1 MKKFKIDR
9 NIPKMFKIWFVIPFV
24 IILIAAAVFTGY
36 AVSYK
41 DISKG
46 MNIGTDFAGGSVVN
60 VVLGEDELS
69 DSSKYNKHFDTI
81 KDVLQDDE
89 IAKQVVEIA
98 KEKYDISIDAS
109 AVKATISYS
118 QKSDSGASMALV
130 VKYDNISKTYD
141 PNNELTGER
150 NTLIEEKLKEIYSEE
165 NGYKNVSVTM
175 SNIGAT
181 ASESLINTA
190 IISLAIS
197 LAIILVYVIIRFE
210 LWSGLAAI
218 IALIHDVAIMVAL
231 TIAFH
236 IQVNSSF
243 IAAMITIVAYSINN
257 TIIIFDRVRENNKIE
272 KKLNTNAIIDNF
284 EIADKSTKQSMTRTI
299 NTTVTTMFA
308 IVIFAIIGTASVR
321 EFALPV
327 IFGLIAGFYSSV
339 FISPALYALMKNAGD
354 KWKRE
359 RASKATP
366 TFVGQKKKK
375 NA

>member
-69 DSSKYNKHFDTI
+69 DSSKYNKHLDTI

-98 KEKYDISIDAS
+98 KEKYDITIDAS

-150 NTLIEEKLKEIYSEE
+150 NTLIEEKIKEIYSEE

-359 RASKATP
+359 RASKAAP

>member
-1 MKKFKIDR
+1 MMRLNGERYMKLESVAKILGGDAELYT
-9 NIPKMFKIWFVIPFV
+9 NE
-24 IILIAAAVFTGY
+24 AAADFEKYCRLAGAECGRVELPCTLCPEADALRRGIFDPVLPAEPLY
-36 AVSYK
+36 
-41 DISKG
+41 
-46 MNIGTDFAGGSVVN
+46 TDKVRIFEAADK
-60 VVLGEDELS
+60 EDEL
-69 DSSKYNKHFDTI
+69 
-81 KDVLQDDE
+81 
-89 IAKQVVEIA
+89 A
-98 KEKYDISIDAS
+98 
-109 AVKATISYS
+109 
-118 QKSDSGASMALV
+118 
-130 VKYDNISKTYD
+130 
-141 PNNELTGER
+141 
-150 NTLIEEKLKEIYSEE
+150 
-165 NGYKNVSVTM
+165 
-175 SNIGAT
+175 
-181 ASESLINTA
+181 
-190 IISLAIS
+190 
-197 LAIILVYVIIRFE
+197 
-210 LWSGLAAI
+210 
-218 IALIHDVAIMVAL
+218 
-231 TIAFH
+231 
-236 IQVNSSF
+236 F

-359 RASKATP
+359 RASKAAP

>member
-1 MKKFKIDR
+1 MKINK
-9 NIPKMFKIWFVIPFV
+9 NIPKLFKIWFVIPFV

-41 DISKG
+41 DVSKG

-60 VVLGEDELS
+60 VVLGETELS
-69 DSSKYNKHFDTI
+69 DNDKYDKHYDTVLG
-81 KDVLQDDE
+81 VLQDDE
-89 IAKQVVEIA
+89 IAAQVVQIA
-98 KEKYDISIDAS
+98 KEKYDITIDAS
-109 AVKATISYS
+109 AVKATVSYS
-118 QKSDSGASMALV
+118 QKSDTGASMALV

-141 PNNELTGER
+141 PTNELTNER
-150 NTLIEEKLKEIYSEE
+150 NTLIEAKLKEIYSAE
-165 NGYKNVSVTM
+165 NGYANVDVTM

-181 ASESLINTA
+181 ASESLIRTA

-231 TIAFH
+231 TIVFH

-272 KKLNTNAIIDNF
+272 KKLNPSAIIDNF
-284 EIADKSTKQSMTRTI
+284 HIADKSTKQSMTRTI

-308 IVIFAIIGTASVR
+308 IVIFAILGAATVR

-359 RASKATP
+359 RQSKASQ
-366 TFVGQKKKK
+366 TFVGQKKKE

>member
-69 DSSKYNKHFDTI
+69 DSSKYNKHLDTI

-118 QKSDSGASMALV
+118 QKSDSDASMALV

>member
-1 MKKFKIDR
+1 MKINR
-9 NIPKMFKIWFVIPFV
+9 NIPRMFKIWFVIPFV
-24 IILIAAAVFTGY
+24 VILIAAAVFTGY

-41 DISKG
+41 DVSKG
-46 MNIGTDFAGGSVVN
+46 MNIGTDFAGGSIVN
-60 VVLGEDELS
+60 IVLGESELS
-69 DSSKYNKHFDTI
+69 DSEKYDKHLDT
-81 KDVLQDDE
+81 VVELLQDDA
-89 IAKQVVEIA
+89 IAEQIVTYA
-98 KEKYDISIDAS
+98 KEELNQTIDAS
-109 AVKATISYS
+109 AVKATVSYS
-118 QKSDSGASMALV
+118 QKSDSGANMTLV

-141 PNNELTGER
+141 PTNELTKVR
-150 NTLIEEKLKEIYSEE
+150 NELIVEKLNEIYSAE
-165 NGYKNVSVTM
+165 NGYTNVSVTY

-181 ASESLINTA
+181 ASESLIRTA

-210 LWSGLAAI
+210 LWSGLAAV

-231 TIAFH
+231 TIVFR

-257 TIIIFDRVRENNKIE
+257 TIVIFDRVRENIKIE
-272 KKLNTNAIIDNF
+272 KKLNHNAI
-284 EIADKSTKQSMTRTI
+284 TKQSMTRTI

-308 IVIFAIIGTASVR
+308 IVIFAILGAATVR

-327 IFGLIAGFYSSV
+327 IFGLVAGFYSSV
-339 FISPALYALMKNAGD
+339 FISPALYALMKNAAD
-354 KWKRE
+354 KMKRE

-366 TFVGQKKKK
+366 TFAGQKKKK

>member
-69 DSSKYNKHFDTI
+69 ENSKYNKHLDTI

-150 NTLIEEKLKEIYSEE
+150 NALIEEKLKEIYSEE

>member
-1 MKKFKIDR
+1 MKINR

-24 IILIAAAVFTGY
+24 VILIAAAVFTGY

-60 VVLGEDELS
+60 VVLGEDELTQN
-69 DSSKYNKHFDTI
+69 YQKHLDTVVG
-81 KDVLQDDE
+81 VLQDDD
-89 IAKQVVEIA
+89 IANQVVQIA
-98 KEKYDISIDAS
+98 KEKYNITIAPS
-109 AVKATISYS
+109 AVKATVSYS
-118 QKSDSGASMALV
+118 QKSDSGANMALV

-141 PNNELTGER
+141 PTNELTNER
-150 NTLIEEKLKEIYSEE
+150 NTLIEAKLKEIYSAD
-165 NGYKNVSVTM
+165 NGYANVDVTM

-181 ASESLINTA
+181 ASESLIRTA

-218 IALIHDVAIMVAL
+218 IALIHDVAMMVAL
-231 TIAFH
+231 TIIFH

-257 TIIIFDRVRENNKIE
+257 TIVIFDRVRENNKIE
-272 KKLNTNAIIDNF
+272 KKLSQNAFLDNF

-308 IVIFAIIGTASVR
+308 IVIFAILGASTVR

-327 IFGLIAGFYSSV
+327 IFGLVAGFYSSV

-354 KWKRE
+354 NWKKA
-359 RASKATP
+359 RASKASP
-366 TFVGQKKKK
+366 SFVGQKKKK

>member
-1 MKKFKIDR
+1 MKINR
-9 NIPKMFKIWFVIPFV
+9 NIPKMFKIWFIIPL
-24 IILIAAAVFTGY
+24 IIIVIAAAVFTGY

-60 VVLGEDELS
+60 LVLGETELS
-69 DSSKYNKHFDTI
+69 DSSKYNAHLKTVTDI
-81 KDVLQDDE
+81 LQDDA
-89 IAKQVVEIA
+89 IAEQVVQYA
-98 KEKYDISIDAS
+98 KDELGNDIDVS
-109 AVKATISYS
+109 AVKATVSYS
-118 QKSDSGASMALV
+118 QKSDSGANMTLV

-141 PNNELTGER
+141 STNELTKYR
-150 NTLIEEKLKEIYSEE
+150 NELIVSRLNEIYSAD
-165 NGYKNVSVTM
+165 NGYSNVKVTY

-181 ASESLINTA
+181 ASETLIRTA

-257 TIIIFDRVRENNKIE
+257 TIIIFDRVRENSKIE

-284 EIADKSTKQSMTRTI
+284 DIADKSTKQSMTRTI

-308 IVIFAIIGTASVR
+308 IVIFAILGASTVR

-354 KWKRE
+354 KWRRE
-359 RASKATP
+359 RASKTSP
-366 TFVGQKKKK
+366 TFAGQKKKK

>member
-1 MKKFKIDR
+1 MKINR
-9 NIPKMFKIWFVIPFV
+9 NIPKMFRIWFVIPFV
-24 IILIAAAVFTGY
+24 VILIAAAVFTGY

-41 DISKG
+41 DVSKG

-60 VVLGEDELS
+60 VVLGESELS
-69 DSSKYNKHFDTI
+69 DTDKYNKHLDT
-81 KDVLQDDE
+81 VTELLQDDE
-89 IAKQVVEIA
+89 IAAQVVTYA
-98 KEKYDISIDAS
+98 KDELDKTIDAS
-109 AVKATISYS
+109 AVKATVSYS
-118 QKSDSGASMALV
+118 QKSDTGANMTLV

-141 PNNELTGER
+141 PTNELTKVR
-150 NTLIEEKLKEIYSEE
+150 NELIVEKLNEIYSAE
-165 NGYKNVSVTM
+165 NGYANASVTY

-181 ASESLINTA
+181 ASESLIRTA

-218 IALIHDVAIMVAL
+218 IALMHDVVIMVAL
-231 TIAFH
+231 TIIFH

-257 TIIIFDRVRENNKIE
+257 TIVIFDRVRENNKIE
-272 KKLNTNAIIDNF
+272 KKLNQNAILDNF
-284 EIADKSTKQSMTRTI
+284 YIADKSTKQSMTRTI

-308 IVIFAIIGTASVR
+308 IVIFAILGASTVR

-327 IFGLIAGFYSSV
+327 IFGLVAGFYSSV

-354 KWKRE
+354 KWRRNRE
-359 RASKATP
+359 QKSSTR
-366 TFVGQKKKK
+366 FVGQKSAKK
-375 NA
+375 A

>member
-98 KEKYDISIDAS
+98 KEKYDITIDAS